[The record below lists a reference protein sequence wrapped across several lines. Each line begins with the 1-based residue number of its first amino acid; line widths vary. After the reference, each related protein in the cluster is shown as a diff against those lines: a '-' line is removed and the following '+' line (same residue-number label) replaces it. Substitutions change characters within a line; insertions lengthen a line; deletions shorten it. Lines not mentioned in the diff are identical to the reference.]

1 MQGGNICLNFI
12 LLRIKTVRNKFIK
25 KWHLLV
31 TKIGVSLDR
40 ACEIIVSIVY
50 FHKTIFSAVLLRRA
64 VHVQTVSS
72 RFVNGK
78 FQPLKKKNFM

>member
-1 MQGGNICLNFI
+1 MTFIGNKNRSFFGPG
-12 LLRIKTVRNKFIK
+12 LL
-25 KWHLLV
+25 
-31 TKIGVSLDR
+31 
-40 ACEIIVSIVY
+40 IIVSIVY